1 MKKPI
6 NPQRTLKKHKKII
19 WQILK
24 WLLVLIKSIH
34 DLLKW
39 LEDDS

>member
-24 WLLVLIKSIH
+24 WLLFIIKSIH
-34 DLLKW
+34 EVLKR